1 LQDANQIKTL
11 LVSPG
16 NEIPSTFFY
25 QNYFDRDIQYLKDN
39 YIWADSTV
47 SISINM
53 AQLRQRYDRSE
64 WWGLLVSL
72 VIEDVVSS
80 TPSQDYRVGW
90 ISKVPATNH
99 ILRQLFQ
106 KLLEHGFISGVPN
119 SKHPHLLVLYIP
131 VPSAFRWSYVQDKFQ
146 LIFFSSSLKS
156 KLVIK
161 KCGWR
166 ILCKEDAQL
175 MRTKL
180 SECSISSAKQ
190 YVSRGNCLSSSSS
203 SSSDSLI
210 TSWTW
215 ISRLKV
221 PRCFKT
227 FLLAVLCER
236 LPTLA
241 KCRFCSME
249 GATTIH
255 VLRDCRRACAI
266 WVQMVPPQMQDEF
279 FSISLHDWMHRF
291 LRRSWLP
298 NIREDYNSDCLKFSV
313 TTFLLWKDGNNSI
326 PEGDSLTDNG
336 LYSLIKSLVQEHTSP
351 TRHFIKL
358 NVDGCCMDNPR
369 NAGYGG
375 LFRDVEGNWLGGFYG
390 SLGFTTDMKAELYA
404 ICQGLVTAWDLGYRN
419 ILVETDYWGA
429 INYIEKAN
437 IEHDVYGSL
446 VADIRSLMQRN
457 WSLNLVHSVKE
468 DNACADILSRLGAAQ
483 HEVYCFHA
491 DPPQQLQ
498 LALVADGL
506 HFQLPCM

>member
-1 LQDANQIKTL
+1 MQDANQIKTL

-16 NEIPSTFFY
+16 YEIPSTFFY

-419 ILVETDYWGA
+419 ILVETDSWGA
-429 INYIEKAN
+429 INYIEEAN